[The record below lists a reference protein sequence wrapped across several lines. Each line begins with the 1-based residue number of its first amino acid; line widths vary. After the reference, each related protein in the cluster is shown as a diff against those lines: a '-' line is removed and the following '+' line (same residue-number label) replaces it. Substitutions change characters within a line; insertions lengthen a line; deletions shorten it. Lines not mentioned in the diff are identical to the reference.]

1 MLSLKSSDEI
11 EQVSSNTEVE
21 IQEEKSTSGYDLN
34 FALKTLEI
42 MYFNTNFMGLEEV
55 LQIGYSSLNT
65 LETPLTEL
73 LNNNNFSSMF
83 KRIYNQLLSMKF
95 LVRYGKVQNLCSMYY
110 DLFIFG
116 EKADYL
122 IGGYD
127 SKSKKFLVQAG
138 TYLYPMLNFTPS
150 RDSNGLVIA
159 KKVRDNYT
167 DNQSKVV
174 TTIEGLAKSTLVS
187 LVSGDA
193 ANTKNLGIFN
203 DLFDSYLRKSNLVRT
218 MKAKAGLIIN
228 EKRTKITDDG
238 VNYKSKMDGGIY
250 YCLNLNS
257 TSNELK
263 SCKARFENTL
273 RDYRLEC
280 LDIIDFCI
288 KSNTTEHINSLLN
301 FIETLSVALYELSF
315 YDYTDKIV
323 QTNLYRNRIKHR
335 MTDIRLR
342 CKYKNSKI

>member
-55 LQIGYSSLNT
+55 LQIGYSSLNA

-73 LNNNNFSSMF
+73 LSNNNFSSMF
-83 KRIYNQLLSMKF
+83 KRIYNQLLGMKF

-150 RDSNGLVIA
+150 RNSNGLVIA
-159 KKVRDNYT
+159 KKVRDNYM

-193 ANTKNLGIFN
+193 TNTKNLGIFN

-218 MKAKAGLIIN
+218 MKTKAGLIIN
-228 EKRTKITDDG
+228 EKRTKIIDDG

-250 YCLNLNS
+250 YCLDLNS

-323 QTNLYRNRIKHR
+323 QTNLYRNRIKHH